1 MSQSSRRK
9 SSCLLL
15 RPHLKIILEKIRN
28 ATIGGVIHKQLL
40 RGGWLGFRHHICIC
54 MFRVIQVKLANCK
67 WLFETENMDRFLIKW
82 YFYYHKGGKF
92 YMVPQKSRIN
102 LARHS
107 KSLSKSDFPF
117 WNYHFFL
124 VLYTVWYDFDRDF
137 ECLSRFFSG
146 FLKYHIKFPTF
157 LIIKIPFD

>member
-1 MSQSSRRK
+1 MLKGSVTEAINWPDEKCGCLYADVQAVQGTGLQSV
-9 SSCLLL
+9 
-15 RPHLKIILEKIRN
+15 E
-28 ATIGGVIHKQLL
+28 TY
-40 RGGWLGFRHHICIC
+40 
-54 MFRVIQVKLANCK
+54 RVSGVKLANCR

-82 YFYYHKGGKF
+82 YFYYRKGGKF

-157 LIIKIPFD
+157 SIIKIPFNQKSIHVFGLK